1 MVEGI
6 IIKGIGGLY
15 YVQTAGKI
23 FTCRARGKFRREKI
37 LPMIGDRVVIC
48 PQEHGDSTIEEIKPR
63 KNSLIRPA
71 IANLDA
77 LMVIVSAAPPVTE
90 LLLIDK
96 ICAIAG
102 YKDIEVII
110 CINKIDISD
119 ASELKRIYTK
129 AGFRVLCVSAKTGEG
144 IAEIKDVLSGRI
156 TALTGNSGVGKS
168 SIINAL
174 YPDIHASIGDISE
187 KIGRG
192 RHTTRH
198 VELFPVD
205 DCGGYI
211 ADTPGFS
218 SFDVERM
225 DLVFRDKLQNGFID
239 FKKYIP
245 DCRYTG
251 CAHILEKDCAVRDA
265 VANGEIEKSRYDSYV
280 SLYNS
285 MKDYKEWEI
294 KKNV

>member
-1 MVEGI
+1 MTEGT

-15 YVQTAGKI
+15 IVDAAGEHI
-23 FTCRARGKFRREKI
+23 TCRARGKFRRDRI
-37 LPMIGDRVVIC
+37 LPMIGDHVLVDRKE
-48 PQEHGDSTIEEIKPR
+48 QGDSVIDEILPR
-63 KNSLIRPA
+63 RNSLIRPA

-90 LLLIDK
+90 LFLIDK

-102 YKDIEVII
+102 HKDIEVII
-110 CINKIDISD
+110 CINKIDID
-119 ASELKRIYTK
+119 PAETLKRIYTH
-129 AGFRVLCVSAKTGEG
+129 AGFRVLCVSAETGEG
-144 IAEIKDVLSGRI
+144 IEKIRETLAGRV

-168 SIINAL
+168 SILNAL
-174 YPDIHASIGDISE
+174 YPDISASTGEISE

-198 VELFPVD
+198 VELFPVER
-205 DCGGYI
+205 GGYI

-225 DLVFRDKLQNGFID
+225 DLVFKTELQNGFIE
-239 FKKYIP
+239 FAPYIP
-245 DCRYTG
+245 ACRFTG
-251 CAHILEKDCAVRDA
+251 CAHMQEKGCAVKAA
-265 VANGEIEKSRYDSYV
+265 VKSGEIERSRYDSYV
-280 SLYNS
+280 MLYNS

>member
-1 MVEGI
+1 MTEGT

-15 YVQTAGKI
+15 YVDAAGECI
-23 FTCRARGKFRREKI
+23 TCRARGKFRRDKI
-37 LPMIGDRVVIC
+37 LPMIGDRVTIDRKE
-48 PQEHGDSTIEEIKPR
+48 QGDSVISEILPR
-63 KNSLIRPA
+63 KNALIRPA

-90 LLLIDK
+90 LFLIDK
-96 ICAIAG
+96 ISAIAG
-102 YKDIEVII
+102 HKGIEALI
-110 CINKIDISD
+110 CINKIDLD
-119 ASELKRIYTK
+119 PAVELERIYTH
-129 AGFRVLCVSAKTGEG
+129 AGFRVLRVSAETGEG
-144 IAEIKDVLSGRI
+144 IETVRETLAGRV

-168 SIINAL
+168 SILNAL
-174 YPDIHASIGDISE
+174 YPNINASTGEISE

-205 DCGGYI
+205 NGGYI

-225 DLVFRDKLQNGFID
+225 DLVFKSELQNGFID
-239 FKKYIP
+239 FAQYIP
-245 DCRYTG
+245 ECRYTG
-251 CAHILEKDCAVRDA
+251 CAHMQEKDCAVKAA
-265 VANGEIEKSRYDSYV
+265 VKRGEIEKSRYDSYV
-280 SLYNS
+280 MLYNS

-294 KKNV
+294 KRNV